1 MFLLNM
7 KRGGVC
13 PMKSKFMRKAAEMKS
28 ALVSKE
34 AAMSSTEIVL
44 LILFVVIIAVLVGVA
59 IRNIVV
65 GADGTGGVLAK
76 VKTKIEAVTNSGT
89 NAGDINVGA

>member
-1 MFLLNM
+1 
-7 KRGGVC
+7 
-13 PMKSKFMRKAAEMKS
+13 MKSKLMRKAAEMKS

-65 GADGTGGVLAK
+65 GADGNGGVLKK
-76 VKTKIEAVTNSGT
+76 VGDKIDAVADTG
-89 NAGDINVGA
+89 AGLTV

>member
-1 MFLLNM
+1 
-7 KRGGVC
+7 
-13 PMKSKFMRKAAEMKS
+13 MKSKLMRKAAEMKS

-65 GADGTGGVLAK
+65 GTDGNGGVLKK
-76 VKTKIEAVTNSGT
+76 VSDKIDAVADKG
-89 NAGDINVGA
+89 AGLTV

>member
-1 MFLLNM
+1 
-7 KRGGVC
+7 
-13 PMKSKFMRKAAEMKS
+13 MKSKLMRKAAEMKS

-65 GADGTGGVLAK
+65 GGADGTGGVLAK
-76 VKTKIEAVTNSGT
+76 VKTKIEAVADKG
-89 NAGDINVGA
+89 AGLTV